1 MNNPVVT
8 RHGTLKQENLL
19 IDRYR
24 NHVAPYGTDLFLPP
38 PLGER
43 GEPRDIVNIDTE
55 KRKEKKKKR
64 ASVIRLRETKTLVS
78 DRQRKRNSSLVER
91 VYRALLHSR
100 TIRKLRK
107 LVKFQRRRAN
117 SRGKVNRPRSSSV
130 TTLPPTTR
138 DLSPLLSQTSQST
151 ISSGNKVACAS
162 DRVIASALNKLAR
175 PEDAG
180 RRPRRDD
187 RPEEGTKRKTTR
199 NGVRVSTKFDNV

>member
-38 PLGER
+38 PSGGR

-64 ASVIRLRETKTLVS
+64 ASVIGSERQKPWSVTVS
-78 DRQRKRNSSLVER
+78 VNSSLVER

>member
-38 PLGER
+38 PSGDEESRVISLISIR
-43 GEPRDIVNIDTE
+43 KKE
-55 KRKEKKKKR
+55 KRRKEKETR
-64 ASVIRLRETKTLVS
+64 IRHRLRETKTLVS

-107 LVKFQRRRAN
+107 LIKFQRRRAN
-117 SRGKVNRPRSSSV
+117 SLPWKGQSSA
-130 TTLPPTTR
+130 
-138 DLSPLLSQTSQST
+138 
-151 ISSGNKVACAS
+151 I
-162 DRVIASALNKLAR
+162 
-175 PEDAG
+175 E
-180 RRPRRDD
+180 
-187 RPEEGTKRKTTR
+187 
-199 NGVRVSTKFDNV
+199 

>member
-38 PLGER
+38 PSGGR

-91 VYRALLHSR
+91 VYRALLHGR

-117 SRGKVNRPRSSSV
+117 SVPWKG
-130 TTLPPTTR
+130 
-138 DLSPLLSQTSQST
+138 
-151 ISSGNKVACAS
+151 
-162 DRVIASALNKLAR
+162 
-175 PEDAG
+175 
-180 RRPRRDD
+180 
-187 RPEEGTKRKTTR
+187 
-199 NGVRVSTKFDNV
+199 

>member
-38 PLGER
+38 PSGDEESRVISLISIREKK
-43 GEPRDIVNIDTE
+43 

-64 ASVIRLRETKTLVS
+64 ASVIWLRETKTLVS

-117 SRGKVNRPRSSSV
+117 SLPWKGESSA
-130 TTLPPTTR
+130 
-138 DLSPLLSQTSQST
+138 
-151 ISSGNKVACAS
+151 I
-162 DRVIASALNKLAR
+162 
-175 PEDAG
+175 E
-180 RRPRRDD
+180 
-187 RPEEGTKRKTTR
+187 
-199 NGVRVSTKFDNV
+199 

>member
-1 MNNPVVT
+1 MIS
-8 RHGTLKQENLL
+8 L
-19 IDRYR
+19 ISIRKK
-24 NHVAPYGTDLFLPP
+24 
-38 PLGER
+38 
-43 GEPRDIVNIDTE
+43 E
-55 KRKEKKKKR
+55 KR
-64 ASVIRLRETKTLVS
+64 
-78 DRQRKRNSSLVER
+78 RKRNAHPSFGSERQKPWSVTVSVKEILPSSNEFIARYYTVARYASCASSSNFNDDEQ
-91 VYRALLHSR
+91 
-100 TIRKLRK
+100 IP
-107 LVKFQRRRAN
+107 

>member
-55 KRKEKKKKR
+55 KRKEKK
-64 ASVIRLRETKTLVS
+64 
-78 DRQRKRNSSLVER
+78 RKRNAHPSFGSERQKPWSVTVSVNSSLVER

-117 SRGKVNRPRSSSV
+117 S
-130 TTLPPTTR
+130 LPWK
-138 DLSPLLSQTSQST
+138 
-151 ISSGNKVACAS
+151 G
-162 DRVIASALNKLAR
+162 
-175 PEDAG
+175 
-180 RRPRRDD
+180 
-187 RPEEGTKRKTTR
+187 
-199 NGVRVSTKFDNV
+199 